1 MDHMGDR
8 LKEER
13 GKTGLSQQ
21 GFAALGGVEAN
32 AQSHYE
38 SGKRV
43 PKADYLAAIAK
54 GGVDILYVVLG
65 KRTPTAADSLNE
77 EERTVLEHYRSLDT
91 GDQRAIGHLSS
102 SLSDCD

>member
-1 MDHMGDR
+1 MDRMGDR

-13 GKTGLSQQ
+13 RKTGLSQQ
-21 GFAALGGVEAN
+21 GLAAVGGVEAN

-43 PKADYLAAIAK
+43 PKADYLAAIAIS
-54 GGVDILYVVLG
+54 GIDILYVVLG
-65 KRTPTAADSLNE
+65 KRTPKAADSLNE
-77 EERTVLEHYRSLDT
+77 QERTVLEHFRTLDT
-91 GDQRAIGHLSS
+91 GDQQAIGHLSS